1 MQIIALF
8 FTAASIAD
16 ANFITLGYVKF
27 TSAFNHL
34 ENCHYS
40 YEATCPIAYPLG
52 HFQNMIFVA
61 TKLQLPFVSWYT
73 VNHFPVT
80 PVVYLVTCRYPFKNF
95 ADFQKAFSS
104 VLRLRNSV
112 REERFCCYLTLRK
125 ELHTNIYHLFHKKSV
140 TASKMK
146 WWFSPAALTPLICYK
161 FSWFSSVP
169 CQQCC

>member
-1 MQIIALF
+1 MQIVALF

-16 ANFITLGYVKF
+16 FNFITLGHVKF

-52 HFQNMIFVA
+52 HFQNMNFVA
-61 TKLQLPFVSWYT
+61 TKLQLPFVSWYI

-80 PVVYLVTCRYPFKNF
+80 PVAYLVRCRYSFKNF

-104 VLRLRNSV
+104 VLRLRNCKRKEILLLPNS
-112 REERFCCYLTLRK
+112 EERTSYQYLSSLSQEISDCILK
-125 ELHTNIYHLFHKKSV
+125 WNDDFHWLHWL
-140 TASKMK
+140 
-146 WWFSPAALTPLICYK
+146 P
-161 FSWFSSVP
+161 
-169 CQQCC
+169 